1 MSGLDDNWFTEIYPE
16 ESIAFSL
23 RIKGRVHAEQSPY
36 QSISIYE
43 TETFGYLMAIDGCV
57 MLSTR
62 DNFLYHEMMAHP
74 VLFTHRNPRRVAII
88 GGGDCGTLRE
98 VLRHD
103 GVEEVWQ
110 AEIDQRVTELSEQ
123 WFPELCE
130 ANEDPRANFFFG
142 DGIKWIQDTD
152 PGYFD
157 VIIIDSTDPVGPAEG
172 LFTKDFY
179 RDCYMALGENGLMV
193 QQTESP
199 LMERPK
205 SIIRKAHEDMK
216 AAGYH
221 HSKTL
226 VFPQPVYPTGWWS
239 CTIAGKVTPLEH
251 FREADAGARPFPTRY
266 YSADVHRGALATPPF
281 LQDIIGEDHPI
292 GGEG

>member
-1 MSGLDDNWFTEIYPE
+1 MSGLDDNWFTEVYQE

-23 RIKGRVHAEQSPY
+23 RIKGKVHEEQSPY
-36 QSISIYE
+36 QSISIYQ

-74 VLFTHRNPRRVAII
+74 VLFTHSNPKRVAII

-103 GVEEVWQ
+103 GVQEVWQ
-110 AEIDQRVTELSEQ
+110 AEIDQKVTELSEK

-199 LMERPK
+199 LMERSN
-205 SIIRKAHEDMK
+205 SIIGKAHEDMK

-251 FREADAGARPFPTRY
+251 FREADAGARPFPTHY

-281 LQDIIGEDHPI
+281 LQAIIGEDHPV

>member
-1 MSGLDDNWFTEIYPE
+1 MSGLDDNWFTEIHPE
-16 ESIAFSL
+16 ESTAFSL
-23 RIKGRVHAEQSPY
+23 RIKGKVHEETSSCQT
-36 QSISIYE
+36 IRIYE

-74 VLFTHRNPRRVAII
+74 VLFTHRDPKRVAII

-103 GVEEVWQ
+103 DVQEVWQ
-110 AEIDQRVTELSEQ
+110 AEIDERVTRLAEQ

-199 LMERPK
+199 LMEGPK

-281 LQDIIGEDHPI
+281 LQDITGEDHPV

>member
-16 ESIAFSL
+16 EATAFSL
-23 RIKGRVHAEQSPY
+23 RIKGKVHEEVSPY
-36 QSISIYE
+36 QTISIYE

-74 VLFTHRNPRRVAII
+74 VLFTHRHPRRVAII

-103 GVEEVWQ
+103 GVQEVWQ
-110 AEIDQRVTELSEQ
+110 AEIDQKVTELSER

-199 LMERPK
+199 LMARSN
-205 SIIRKAHEDMK
+205 SIIRKAHEDME

-239 CTIAGKVTPLEH
+239 CTIAGKVTPLDH
-251 FREADAGARPFPTRY
+251 FREADAGVRPFPTRY

-281 LQDIIGEDHPI
+281 LQAIIGEDHPL